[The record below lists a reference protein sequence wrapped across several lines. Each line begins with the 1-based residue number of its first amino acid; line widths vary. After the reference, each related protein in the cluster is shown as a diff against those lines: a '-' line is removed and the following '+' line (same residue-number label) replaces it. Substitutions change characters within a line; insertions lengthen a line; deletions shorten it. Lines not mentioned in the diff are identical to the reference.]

1 MRGSDARQKREREA
15 KKCRANEISK
25 ERGRYERIIIRGAYA
40 QSCLYKLARTNTYDL
55 KTVRNREKDNNS
67 ADTKYLWSTFAV
79 VRNER
84 NSHRSGT
91 NSPATSTFISIYI
104 DVA

>member
-15 KKCRANEISK
+15 KKCRANEITK

-55 KTVRNREKDNNS
+55 KQYETRRKTTTLQIVNIFGPRLLLCVMSE
-67 ADTKYLWSTFAV
+67 TLIAV
-79 VRNER
+79 ELTPLLPQLLLVSRL
-84 NSHRSGT
+84 T
-91 NSPATSTFISIYI
+91 
-104 DVA
+104 